1 MSMAKFKALT
11 RLGYGCEPIKH
22 LLVFILD
29 ILSLSPKDFNF

>member
-22 LLVFILD
+22 LLIFKESVIVP
-29 ILSLSPKDFNF
+29 IMG